1 MPVIQAGSDLANVAA
16 GHMEM
21 VLTDSL
27 RDKERVSMA
36 LSGGHRAKSILR
48 FLAEAPVD
56 WHRVD
61 IYQVDERVA
70 PLGDPARNL
79 TAIDTELGAR
89 VPATI
94 YPMPVDELDL
104 GAACS
109 EYASVLPVALDL
121 VHLGLGKDGHTASL
135 VPNDPVLDVVDRPV
149 ATSGLYKGH
158 RRMTLTFVALG
169 RARSIVWVVGGA
181 DKSPIVEHLLAADPT
196 VPAGRVCQERA
207 TLITNS
213 LLTSGGTP

>member
-1 MPVIQAGSDLANVAA
+1 
-16 GHMEM
+16 
-21 VLTDSL
+21 
-27 RDKERVSMA
+27 MA

-48 FLAEAPVD
+48 FLARSSVEWD
-56 WHRVD
+56 RVD

-79 TAIDTELGAR
+79 TRIATELVAL

-94 YPMPVDELDL
+94 YAMPVDELDL
-104 GAACS
+104 EAACS
-109 EYASVLPVALDL
+109 EYASLLPAALDL

-149 ATSGLYKGH
+149 AVSGLYKGH
-158 RRMTLTFVALG
+158 RRMTLTFAALG
-169 RARSIVWVVGGA
+169 RAGSIVWVVGGA
-181 DKSPIVEHLLAADPT
+181 GKAPFVERLLAADQT
-196 VPAGRVCQERA
+196 IPAGRVCQERA

-213 LLTSGGTP
+213 LVNGGTP